1 MIRREFRIN
10 LQKRREVAHNRIVSV
25 MKLNDEEFK
34 KFKKALLEQKGA
46 LLKEAERTVDE
57 GLGVIS
63 EEMPDTV
70 DRSSVEADRNFTLRL
85 RERERLLLMKID
97 EALGRL
103 EDGSFGVCLECG
115 EDITLNRLLARP
127 MATMCIQCK
136 EAQEQGENPR
146 A

>member
-1 MIRREFRIN
+1 
-10 LQKRREVAHNRIVSV
+10 